1 MVRQVWGDAMLAQV
15 LVRVAAAVATSLV
28 LVACA
33 ATMGARPALAPQLLA
48 QATIAADQPI
58 RHWGDDPDFVAIH
71 SRIHPGSDGIVDYL
85 TLSGGGI
92 NGAYGAGYL
101 VGWTARGDRPKF
113 EVVTGI
119 SVGAMIAPLAL
130 LGPRYDDRLKSV
142 LSTLTEQDNIRLDF
156 ISALFGAPSVMDN
169 KIILT
174 AIRTLIDAQ
183 ALDEIGQ
190 AHRQGRRLYVGTT
203 NMDAQRPVIWDIGA
217 IATSNIPDKL
227 DLVHRIILA
236 STAVPGVFPPIL
248 IDAQAQGHPI
258 NELHVDGGVTQ
269 QVLLMPGGYRPGA
282 GTSRNADHRKLYV
295 IFNGVVDPQPGTVT
309 KLASLDLLQRAVP
322 TLLKY
327 LGRANLQQLAN
338 IAQRNGIAFRLT
350 AIPAEFPESKSLL
363 GDRQWLQQ
371 LYDYGFAVGKAGQWQ
386 QSL

>member
-1 MVRQVWGDAMLAQV
+1 MAVLAQI
-15 LVRVAAAVATSLV
+15 LVRVAATVATSLV
-28 LVACA
+28 LTACVT
-33 ATMGARPALAPQLLA
+33 TMGTRQLLPPEA
-48 QATIAADQPI
+48 TANATITADQTI
-58 RHWGDDPDFVAIH
+58 RHWGDDPDFVAVH
-71 SRIHPGSDGIVDYL
+71 SAIRPGSDGIVDYL

-101 VGWTARGDRPKF
+101 VGWTARGDRPQF

-130 LGPRYDDRLKSV
+130 LGPRYDDRLEAV
-142 LSTLTEQDNIRLDF
+142 LSTLTEQGGIRVDF

-169 KIILT
+169 KIVLS
-174 AIRTLIDAQ
+174 AIRALIDAQ
-183 ALDEIGQ
+183 ALEEIGQ
-190 AHRQGRRLYVGTT
+190 AHRSGRRLYVGTT

-217 IATSNIPDKL
+217 IAISNIPNKL

-248 IDAQAQGHPI
+248 IDAQANGHPI
-258 NELHVDGGVTQ
+258 RELHVDGGVTQ
-269 QVLLMPGGYRPGA
+269 QVLLMPGGYRPGGGSSA
-282 GTSRNADHRKLYV
+282 SHRKLYV
-295 IFNGVVDPQPGTVT
+295 IFNGVVDPQPAMVT
-309 KLASLDLLQRAVP
+309 KLASLDLLERAVP

-338 IAQRNGIAFRLT
+338 TAQRNGIAFRLT
-350 AIPAEFPESKSLL
+350 AIPAEFPQSKSLL
-363 GDRQWLQQ
+363 GDRTWLKQ
-371 LYDYGFAVGKAGQWQ
+371 LYDYGFAVGKAGHWQ